1 MVRLYSHLMFRGVGH
16 GPRCCCLM
24 MVVVRM
30 FFVVVVELLFED
42 FGQKP
47 GQLLGVL
54 VSRSV
59 LVCILVEKAE
69 EECISCGEN
78 DQEWD
83 EELHVVLI
91 SVAVVFL
98 EEY

>member
-1 MVRLYSHLMFRGVGH
+1 MVRLYGNLMFRSVG
-16 GPRCCCLM
+16 PNCCGLM
-24 MVVVRM
+24 MVVVGM

-47 GQLLGVL
+47 GQLLGVF

-59 LVCILVEKAE
+59 PVCILVEEAKE
-69 EECISCGEN
+69 ERIRCGDD

-91 SVAVVFL
+91 SVAVFL
-98 EEY
+98 SDY